1 MKLDGIGFFH
11 RFYSWVNV
19 RLERFVAWGERSTM
33 HVQTVPKDVRDF
45 TRLGWKVMIFAFG
58 GFMLWATFAPLD
70 KGVAASGFVI
80 TDGQRKIVQPS
91 SSGILDEVLVKE
103 GEHVEA
109 GQVLARMNSTLANS
123 QLTATHDNIAGLEAQ
138 IDSLKRGIESKKNQM
153 RIMQQQLANA
163 RELAREGY
171 LAKNRALEI
180 EQSYAQL
187 NSTIAMD
194 ESTLQ
199 ERQRMLAEQRAKLEP
214 QELDLSR
221 TEIKSPVAGYV
232 VNLQF
237 FTQGGIVQAG
247 QKLMEI
253 TPDNQPLIVE
263 AKLPIHLIDKVHEG
277 DPVEIMFS
285 ALNQNKTPRIPG
297 VLMVVGDDRIVDDRP
312 QDPKMLSYYRILVE
326 VTPEGEKKL
335 GENKIRAG
343 MPADVFVKT
352 GERTLLSYMIK
363 PMFDRFHSALREE

>member
-1 MKLDGIGFFH
+1 MKFDVIALFH

-19 RLERFVAWGERSTM
+19 HLERFAAWGERSTM
-33 HVQTVPKDVRDF
+33 HVQTVPKDVWDF
-45 TRLGWKVMIFAFG
+45 TRLGWKVLIFAFG
-58 GFMLWATFAPLD
+58 GFMLWAAFAPLD
-70 KGVAASGFVI
+70 KGVAATGFVI
-80 TDGQRKIVQPS
+80 TDGQRKVVQPS
-91 SSGILDEVLVKE
+91 SSGIIDEVLVKE

-109 GQVLARMNSTLANS
+109 GQVLARMNSTVANA
-123 QLTATHDNIAGLEAQ
+123 QLTATRDNITGLEAQ
-138 IDSLKRGIESKKNQM
+138 IDSLRRGIDSKKNQM

-187 NSTIAMD
+187 NSAIAMD

-199 ERQRMLAEQRAKLEP
+199 ERQRMLSEQRAKLEP

-312 QDPKMLSYYRILVE
+312 LDPKLLSYYRIQVE